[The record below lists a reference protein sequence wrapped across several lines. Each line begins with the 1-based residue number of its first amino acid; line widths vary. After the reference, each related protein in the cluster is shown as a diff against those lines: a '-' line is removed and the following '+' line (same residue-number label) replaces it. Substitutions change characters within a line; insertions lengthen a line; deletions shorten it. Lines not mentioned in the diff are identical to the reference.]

1 MNLDDKNRIA
11 DQWLDAAIKQYAS
24 PEPDSGL
31 EERIRRNLRTSVPEK
46 KTGWQWW
53 TPWVVATATALLVGG
68 ILIHKPHRDDNHAA
82 VKNTSV
88 PITAAQSQAA
98 SLALAVV
105 TSSARAEKKSHPAFA
120 EIAQPQWPD
129 QFPSPRPL
137 SRQEQLL
144 ADYVRERPQEARLI
158 ARARAEQQEQDMLD
172 FKKRTTIPENLL
184 RVE

>member
-1 MNLDDKNRIA
+1 MFWAPAKPPYARASSEHVKFCATDSQIYGTANMNLDDKNRIA

-98 SLALAVV
+98 SLALPVV
-105 TSSARAEKKSHPAFA
+105 TSSARAEK
-120 EIAQPQWPD
+120 
-129 QFPSPRPL
+129 
-137 SRQEQLL
+137 
-144 ADYVRERPQEARLI
+144 
-158 ARARAEQQEQDMLD
+158 
-172 FKKRTTIPENLL
+172 
-184 RVE
+184 